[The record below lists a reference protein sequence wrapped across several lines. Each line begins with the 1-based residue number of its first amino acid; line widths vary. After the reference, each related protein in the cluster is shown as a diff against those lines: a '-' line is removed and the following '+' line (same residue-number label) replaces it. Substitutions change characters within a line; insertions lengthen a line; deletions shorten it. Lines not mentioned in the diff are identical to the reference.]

1 MTVTS
6 SSSPLRQLRDGL
18 SPIQRVAIDGVRY
31 ALEMAA
37 LSHWRLRHSLD
48 LKSATLEE
56 PLEPDFHTAIFLDAW
71 STVDSL
77 HRLHQLLLKLP
88 GVKRKDIQLYL
99 DKLSGVRELRNG
111 FQHVDNELPKAARS
125 GFPLWG
131 TVGWV
136 LVENTVAHTFCI
148 AAAGHLTKQWL
159 KFPTDTPG
167 RFTYQPLGLVTLTA
181 FGHSIDLDEMI
192 HELEGLVP
200 HLESHFAKAPDEP
213 TNPTD
218 SLMTLKKLRRPP
230 GSLPPALPEACRDI
244 PPEDAVSFEGA
255 GSGSNCEAQDQQ
267 DLGPH
272 R

>member
-1 MTVTS
+1 MTVTG

-77 HRLHQLLLKLP
+77 HRLHQLL
-88 GVKRKDIQLYL
+88 
-99 DKLSGVRELRNG
+99 
-111 FQHVDNELPKAARS
+111 
-125 GFPLWG
+125 
-131 TVGWV
+131 
-136 LVENTVAHTFCI
+136 
-148 AAAGHLTKQWL
+148 
-159 KFPTDTPG
+159 
-167 RFTYQPLGLVTLTA
+167 
-181 FGHSIDLDEMI
+181 
-192 HELEGLVP
+192 
-200 HLESHFAKAPDEP
+200 
-213 TNPTD
+213 
-218 SLMTLKKLRRPP
+218 
-230 GSLPPALPEACRDI
+230 PPALPEACRDI

-267 DLGPH
+267 DLGPL